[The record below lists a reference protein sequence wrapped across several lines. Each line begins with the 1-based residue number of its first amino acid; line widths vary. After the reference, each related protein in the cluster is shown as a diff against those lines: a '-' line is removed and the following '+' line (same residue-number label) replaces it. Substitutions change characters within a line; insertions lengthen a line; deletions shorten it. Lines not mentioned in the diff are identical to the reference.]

1 MYISYVFRLLVDY
14 ILSMSFKF
22 VCCSFTARKPTNT
35 LMKYHRMVIM
45 INFMVCDELSFFF
58 KLIRYSH
65 YIRFY
70 ILSSNIIFK
79 FFCVLCRA
87 VSEANY

>member
-1 MYISYVFRLLVDY
+1 
-14 ILSMSFKF
+14 
-22 VCCSFTARKPTNT
+22 
-35 LMKYHRMVIM
+35 M

-70 ILSSNIIFK
+70 IILFLNFSVYFAEQFPRLITNVRMDARGSTYDKRIILDRTCLLPMFW
-79 FFCVLCRA
+79 
-87 VSEANY
+87 